1 MATSRTNRRAEAR
14 TTSSADP
21 ATVEIPTRA
30 WRALAVGSA
39 GFSLVSFN
47 TTATNLAF
55 GDISDTFSTASA
67 ATVSWVASIFFI
79 GMASLLLVSGRLA
92 DRVGRRRVFRIGLA
106 TFAVGTLLS
115 AISPTVYVLIIA
127 RFVASAGGAL
137 IIPSSLAVVLPEFPR
152 ERHFTA
158 VSMWAAT
165 GPLASAIAPGAAA
178 LILAASSW
186 RVLFAVS
193 APIALAALIFGW
205 SVLAES
211 KAERKAGS
219 LDVLGVVIGTVAIAA
234 LVFAVSQG
242 GNLGWDS
249 PIVIGALLLSAG
261 ALPLFLRRCRRHPEP
276 LLNLDTFLLPPVWLA
291 NVANFLLNIAGMAT
305 WLIWPLFMERVWG
318 FSKLATGLGLM
329 PGPVVSGIITTVG
342 GRISERRGH
351 ETLVRWGSLVPV
363 VAMIWPL
370 VFLTEAPD
378 YWLGAAPAIAL
389 FGAGWALTQPPL
401 NSGVMAQVHP
411 DAYGEVNAAFNTV
424 RNIAGAL
431 GIAIAIAILGDTS
444 TASLADYEHV
454 FIFFMAAV
462 VACWLIL
469 FFVYP
474 RGVAELERLAQRPS
488 GRSRSGP

>member
-1 MATSRTNRRAEAR
+1 MATPR
-14 TTSSADP
+14 TTGRSGTP
-21 ATVEIPTRA
+21 ARGAASERTTVEIPARA

-55 GDISDTFSTASA
+55 GDISDTFSSASA

-92 DRVGRRRVFRIGLA
+92 DRVGRRRVFRAGLV
-106 TFAVGTLLS
+106 TFALGALLS
-115 AISPTVYVLIIA
+115 AIAPTVYVLIAA
-127 RFVASAGGAL
+127 RLVAAAGGAL

-158 VSMWAAT
+158 ISMWAAT

-193 APIALAALIFGW
+193 APIALAALVLGW
-205 SVLAES
+205 SALGES
-211 KAERKAGS
+211 RAERRSGP
-219 LDVLGVVIGTVAIAA
+219 LDMVGVVVGTVAIAA

-249 PIVIGALLLSAG
+249 PLVVGSLVVSAT

-276 LLNLDTFLLPPVWLA
+276 LLNLHTFLLPPVWLA
-291 NVANFLLNIAGMAT
+291 NLANFLLNLAGMAT

-318 FSKLATGLGLM
+318 FSKLAIGLGLM

-342 GRISERRGH
+342 GRLSERHGH
-351 ETLVRWGSLVPV
+351 ETMVRWGSLVPI
-363 VAMIWPL
+363 VAMVWPL
-370 VFLTEAPD
+370 VFLTESPD

-411 DAYGEVNAAFNTV
+411 DAFGEVNAAFNTV

-431 GIAIAIAILGDTS
+431 GIALAIAILGDTS
-444 TASLADYEHV
+444 TATLDDYEHV
-454 FIFFMAAV
+454 FLFFMVAV
-462 VACWLIL
+462 VACWLVL

-474 RGVAELERLAQRPS
+474 RVSRRWSASAERGVSPLS
-488 GRSRSGP
+488 G